1 MKKVIFCLVAL
12 FALTATAFA
21 ATVTVSLKSNQTI
34 DGSLISYD
42 DTTLVL
48 IPAYYN
54 SGQELKLIPERV
66 RYFSI
71 SGIGRFD
78 VVDGKFVP
86 SAKAQAKLNALQ
98 EKKRTL
104 AAANPNEVV
113 AKAFKSSGGVCLGI
127 GVPSLL
133 VGTILVAYGNT
144 GLVTMPKNVEEAE
157 KNATKARCSAAG
169 YVFLPMGA
177 ALTIVGI
184 PLRVHGKRIGELNVN
199 YTGNGAGMSFNF

>member
-1 MKKVIFCLVAL
+1 MKKIILVFTAI
-12 FALTATAFA
+12 FALTISAFA

-71 SGIGRFD
+71 SGIGRFE

-86 SAKAQAKLNALQ
+86 SAKAQAKLDALK
-98 EKKRTL
+98 EKQRTL

-113 AKAFKSSGGVCLGI
+113 AKAFKSTGGVCLGI

-144 GLVTMPKNVEEAE
+144 GLIAMPKTVEEAE

-184 PLRVHGKRIGELNVN
+184 PLRVHGKRIGELNIN
-199 YTGNGAGMSFNF
+199 YTGNGAGMSYNF

>member
-1 MKKVIFCLVAL
+1 MKKIILVLTAI
-12 FALTATAFA
+12 FALSISAFA
-21 ATVTVSLKSNQTI
+21 ATVTVSLTSGQSI

-54 SGQELKLIPERV
+54 SGQELKLFPQRV
-66 RYFSI
+66 KYFTI
-71 SGIGRFD
+71 SGIGRF
-78 VVDGKFVP
+78 VSEDGKFVP
-86 SAKAQAKLNALQ
+86 TPKAQAKLDALK
-98 EKKRTL
+98 EKKNTL

-113 AKAFKSSGGVCLGI
+113 AKAFKSTGGVCLGI

-144 GLVTMPKNVEEAE
+144 GLIAMPKNVEEAE

-184 PLRVHGKRIGELNVN
+184 PLRVHGKRIGELNIN
-199 YTGNGAGMSFNF
+199 YTGNGAGMSYNF

>member
-1 MKKVIFCLVAL
+1 MKKIILVLTAI
-12 FALTATAFA
+12 FALSISAFA

-71 SGIGRFD
+71 SGIGRFE

-86 SAKAQAKLNALQ
+86 SAKAQAKLDALK
-98 EKKRTL
+98 EKQRTL

-113 AKAFKSSGGVCLGI
+113 AKVMRRSAFTLKCL
-127 GVPSLL
+127 S
-133 VGTILVAYGNT
+133 
-144 GLVTMPKNVEEAE
+144 
-157 KNATKARCSAAG
+157 R
-169 YVFLPMGA
+169 
-177 ALTIVGI
+177 
-184 PLRVHGKRIGELNVN
+184 
-199 YTGNGAGMSFNF
+199 